1 MLVESI
7 CSCVQH
13 MEQKN
18 TTHKYFLIIFQI
30 LSSLANIL
38 KHLNNLSVQ
47 KHACK
52 MQLNND
58 LTNNLSVNTKSCG
71 VRKVTRELN
80 LRRGIFISHFS
91 RKFSPLS
98 CQKHFASI
106 LFSRRYLKLNRKN
119 GFNSRYLQLTFL
131 FLVVGL

>member
-1 MLVESI
+1 
-7 CSCVQH
+7 

-38 KHLNNLSVQ
+38 KHSNNLSVQ

-58 LTNNLSVNTKSCG
+58 LTNN
-71 VRKVTRELN
+71 
-80 LRRGIFISHFS
+80 FS
-91 RKFSPLS
+91 E
-98 CQKHFASI
+98 
-106 LFSRRYLKLNRKN
+106 
-119 GFNSRYLQLTFL
+119 
-131 FLVVGL
+131 V